1 MTAAASPCL
10 RVLEE
15 VRSEDFT
22 VSPTGELKTFE
33 TSFEKSFF
41 LS

>member
-1 MTAAASPCL
+1 MTAVSPCL

-22 VSPTGELKTFE
+22 VSLTGELKTFE
-33 TSFEKSFF
+33 TSLEKRIF